1 MDLSGLPLS
10 NCTGQRM
17 VFKLRIYSALDIW
30 TILNYMNQCSCQTK
44 WKVWNKFLTTFSI
57 LLVPLKQVIE
67 IKSSFEQV
75 LSMFSFHVLHPPSY
89 EIQSLVATHSMRC
102 KRQGTRTLFQ
112 VSHEKRWL
120 AHWKSLPGGYF
131 IATTLYMYTT
141 KDITITKILP
151 FFLAITISAENCQ
164 PLRVLIEKLNE
175 TYLEVE
181 VWL

>member
-1 MDLSGLPLS
+1 M
-10 NCTGQRM
+10 
-17 VFKLRIYSALDIW
+17 
-30 TILNYMNQCSCQTK
+30 
-44 WKVWNKFLTTFSI
+44 
-57 LLVPLKQVIE
+57 PLKQVIE

-141 KDITITKILP
+141 KDITITKISP
-151 FFLAITISAENCQ
+151 FFLAITISSENCQ
-164 PLRVLIEKLNE
+164 PLRVLTLGYTQYYNGLAQKQYFLG
-175 TYLEVE
+175 TYWNQKGQWQKRAVLPVFSIAFGKFFD
-181 VWL
+181 